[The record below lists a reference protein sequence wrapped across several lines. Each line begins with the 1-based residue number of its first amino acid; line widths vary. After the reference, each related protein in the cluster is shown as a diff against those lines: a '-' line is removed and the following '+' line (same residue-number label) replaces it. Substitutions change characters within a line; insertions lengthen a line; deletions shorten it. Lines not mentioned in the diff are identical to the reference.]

1 MSAVISMTTNDAEER
16 LLQAAWE
23 NLDDAIQHLWD
34 LQALRRKRVNVDD
47 AFAELRQDLED
58 VYSLDGD
65 AVEGSLAE
73 RFATLSTVQDVLEVL
88 ANNIEEPE
96 SSFRRIV
103 IKSLDRLEGKA
114 ETPVPA
120 SELS

>member
-23 NLDDAIQHLWD
+23 NLDDVIQHLWD
-34 LQALRRKRVNVDD
+34 LQTLRHMRVNVDD
-47 AFAELRQDLED
+47 AFAELRQDLEG

-103 IKSLDRLEGKA
+103 IKSLDR
-114 ETPVPA
+114 
-120 SELS
+120 

>member
-1 MSAVISMTTNDAEER
+1 MSVGIYMTTNDAEER
-16 LLQAAWE
+16 LLREAWE

-65 AVEGSLAE
+65 AVEGTLAE

-88 ANNIEEPE
+88 ASNIEEPE